1 MSQNG
6 KGSKPRPKTVDHQTW
21 AKNFDRI
28 FKKKGHTNDKWSKG
42 SNKHKERS

>member
-6 KGSKPRPKTVDHQTW
+6 KGSKPRPKTVDYQTW

-28 FKKKGHTNDKWSKG
+28 FNKKDRSNDKRNKG
-42 SNKHKERS
+42 SNKHKK

>member
-6 KGSKPRPKTVDHQTW
+6 KGSKPRPKTVDYQTW

-28 FKKKGHTNDKWSKG
+28 FKKKDHKNDIRSKS
-42 SNKHKERS
+42 SNKYKK